1 MDYKRIP
8 GEPEDDY
15 KRFVEFA
22 KLPQPRSLKQ
32 LIPKTGMSL
41 QQLKRRCKK
50 WDWIKRAAIYNST
63 ALERT
68 LEGEL
73 KGMETAAKKGVISTR
88 KKIDTLIDL
97 AWELIKEY
105 IEQKA
110 YTPNGIAKLF
120 VDLLRLGI
128 SKEELY
134 VKLEEHRQ
142 AADLSMLTDQQLAA
156 LDEINEA
163 IKVE

>member
-1 MDYKRIP
+1 VNILPHIVTCYNYSGSLL

-88 KKIDTLIDL
+88 KKIDT
-97 AWELIKEY
+97 
-105 IEQKA
+105 
-110 YTPNGIAKLF
+110 
-120 VDLLRLGI
+120 
-128 SKEELY
+128 ELY